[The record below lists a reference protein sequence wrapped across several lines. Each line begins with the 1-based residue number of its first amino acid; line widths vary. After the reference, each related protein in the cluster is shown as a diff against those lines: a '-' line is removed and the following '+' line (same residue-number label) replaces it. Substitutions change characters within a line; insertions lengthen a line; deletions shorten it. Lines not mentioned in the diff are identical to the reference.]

1 METNITNYSM
11 GVYPFDR
18 RNKAKLFGCEF
29 VEQIECEQ
37 LKAKVFIFQDKY
49 RKLKIDLFFMAD
61 GELFIGDYYGET
73 MKREEMIFVKMGCR

>member
-1 METNITNYSM
+1 MFIPLIEETKQN
-11 GVYPFDR
+11 F
-18 RNKAKLFGCEF
+18 FGCEF

-49 RKLKIDLFFMAD
+49 RKLKIDLFFMVD

-73 MKREEMIFVKMGCR
+73 MKREEMTFVKMGCR

>member
-29 VEQIECEQ
+29 VEQIEC
-37 LKAKVFIFQDKY
+37 
-49 RKLKIDLFFMAD
+49 
-61 GELFIGDYYGET
+61 
-73 MKREEMIFVKMGCR
+73 

>member
-49 RKLKIDLFFMAD
+49 GRW
-61 GELFIGDYYGET
+61 
-73 MKREEMIFVKMGCR
+73 